1 MDRIL
6 GLDFGNKR
14 IGISMS
20 DPSNIFALPH
30 AIYFREN
37 IQKDIDHI
45 NSISETNSISKIII
59 GLPLSLS
66 GNQNQ
71 QTESTLKFKDALQ
84 SQTKI
89 IIETWDERFTSIQA
103 QRTFEKPKSKKKS
116 KQQKQYIDDVAA
128 TIMLQSYL
136 DRQNN
141 KI

>member
-1 MDRIL
+1 M
-6 GLDFGNKR
+6 
-14 IGISMS
+14 
-20 DPSNIFALPH
+20 
-30 AIYFREN
+30 Y
-37 IQKDIDHI
+37 
-45 NSISETNSISKIII
+45 
-59 GLPLSLS
+59 
-66 GNQNQ
+66 NQNQ
-71 QTESTLKFKDALQ
+71 QTESTLKFKNALQ

-116 KQQKQYIDDVAA
+116 KQQKQFIDDVAA

>member
-14 IGISMS
+14 IGISIS

-45 NSISETNSISKIII
+45 NSISESNSISKIIL

-103 QRTFEKPKSKKKS
+103 QRTFEKPKSKKN
-116 KQQKQYIDDVAA
+116 
-128 TIMLQSYL
+128 
-136 DRQNN
+136 QNN
-141 KI
+141 KNNLLMT

>member
-14 IGISMS
+14 IGISIS

-45 NSISETNSISKIII
+45 NSISESNSISKIIL

-103 QRTFEKPKSKKKS
+103 QRTFEKPKSKKN
-116 KQQKQYIDDVAA
+116 
-128 TIMLQSYL
+128 
-136 DRQNN
+136 QNN
-141 KI
+141 KSNLLMT

>member
-14 IGISMS
+14 IGISIS

-45 NSISETNSISKIII
+45 NSISESNSISKIIL

-66 GNQNQ
+66 GSQNQ
-71 QTESTLKFKDALQ
+71 KTESTLKFKNALQ
-84 SQTKI
+84 S
-89 IIETWDERFTSIQA
+89 
-103 QRTFEKPKSKKKS
+103 
-116 KQQKQYIDDVAA
+116 
-128 TIMLQSYL
+128 QSYL
-136 DRQNN
+136 DRQYN

>member
-14 IGISMS
+14 IGISIS

-37 IQKDIDHI
+37 IQKDIDNI

-103 QRTFEKPKSKKKS
+103 QRTFEKPK
-116 KQQKQYIDDVAA
+116 
-128 TIMLQSYL
+128 
-136 DRQNN
+136 
-141 KI
+141 

>member
-14 IGISMS
+14 IGISIS

-45 NSISETNSISKIII
+45 NSISESNSISKIIL

-103 QRTFEKPKSKKKS
+103 QRTFEKPKSK
-116 KQQKQYIDDVAA
+116 QQKQFIDDVAA

>member
-14 IGISMS
+14 IGISIS

-45 NSISETNSISKIII
+45 NSISKIII

-84 SQTKI
+84 NQTKVT
-89 IIETWDERFTSIQA
+89 IETWDERLTSVQA

>member
-1 MDRIL
+1 MERIL

-14 IGISMS
+14 IGISIS

-30 AIYFREN
+30 EIYFRQN
-37 IQKDIDHI
+37 LDKDIEHI
-45 NSISETNSISKIII
+45 NLISESNEIAKIIL

-71 QTESTLKFKDALQ
+71 QTESTIKFKENLENK
-84 SQTKI
+84 TTI
-89 IIETWDERFTSIQA
+89 PIETWDERLTSVQA
-103 QRTFEKPKSKKKS
+103 QRSFEKPKSKKRS

>member
-14 IGISMS
+14 IGVSIS

-45 NSISETNSISKIII
+45 NSLTETNSISKIII

-84 SQTKI
+84 NQTQI
-89 IIETWDERFTSIQA
+89 TIETWDERFTSIQA
-103 QRTFEKPKSKKKS
+103 QRTFEKPKSKKKI
-116 KQQKQYIDDVAA
+116 KTTK
-128 TIMLQSYL
+128 TIY
-136 DRQNN
+136 
-141 KI
+141 